1 MLHHILVKWKET
13 PADPDALLGEI
24 QALFEGALTIPGVHQ
39 VNVVPNVV
47 NRPNRYDLLI
57 RLRMDTDALSAYDA
71 CEAHHLW
78 KERYGARIAQKAIF
92 DCEEA

>member
-13 PADPDALLGEI
+13 PADAEALRGEI
-24 QALFEGALTIPGVHQ
+24 QALFEGTLTIPGIHQ
-39 VNVVPNVV
+39 VEVLPNVV

-57 RLRMDTDALSAYDA
+57 RLRMDMEALSAYD
-71 CEAHHLW
+71 ESEPHRLW

-92 DCEEA
+92 DCKEA

>member
-1 MLHHILVKWKET
+1 MLHHILVKWKEA
-13 PADPDALLGEI
+13 PADPQALRGEI

-39 VNVVPNVV
+39 VEVLPNVV

-57 RLRMDTDALSAYDA
+57 RLRMSPDALTAYDA

-78 KERYGARIAQKAIF
+78 KERYGERIALKAIF
-92 DCEEA
+92 DCDE